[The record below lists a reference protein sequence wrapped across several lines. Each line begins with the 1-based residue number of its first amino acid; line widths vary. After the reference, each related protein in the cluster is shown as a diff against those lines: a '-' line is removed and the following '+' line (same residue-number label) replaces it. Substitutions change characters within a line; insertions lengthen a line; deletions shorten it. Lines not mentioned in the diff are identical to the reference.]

1 MNNNNKKRRPRK
13 SHFSRKKSSTKNSH
27 LSCSACSTVFM
38 KKEHLNHHLKTNPSC
53 GIKVADAKCTFCTY
67 VGLNENG
74 FKQHLNMSLSCQAL
88 YAQMETTTGLLP
100 MIKNVKQGLTTL
112 PGKGLVSTNYN
123 VPRTSGLGIMDTVEI
138 RIQDPSLSKP
148 HLAANYVGIDQYSQ
162 YLKQS
167 RTLASLQNNH
177 FSSNFELDET
187 DDVYFEPN
195 ECLQMNTVVDSYPLP
210 SELEL
215 EFNPDMNDFF
225 DIIDEYDS
233 NEDEDDS
240 LSEEDDGDRLVIGE
254 TIDLVTDNNP
264 MHQNLQHQDPP
275 QVVIAPHPD
284 TNILID
290 IREEQK
296 ELSKHFS
303 KLSFHQ
309 SDELMIDLF
318 HILKASNAPLILFDR
333 IIEWVKVHEHC
344 FKDTGTLGLFKRK
357 RFIRDLNRQLYR
369 KRIMM
374 KPKVQRVM
382 LSSRRTTSVVTFSM
396 REKILQMVTNPT
408 TFHSGNLLLNPL
420 DPCSAPIDT
429 GYYGEVNTGTWHR
442 DAMAKECTAPNH
454 ILMPFCHFIDG
465 LKVDKYGKLTV
476 EAILSCCLWFNRK
489 ARNRAANWWVHGF
502 VQDQK
507 LFRDQQD
514 YIRDDRAQD
523 YHDMMAKIFQEMR
536 EIRDNGGIRLTLN
549 LDGRSFDV
557 IAIPVIQFIIG
568 DCKGN
573 DLLCG
578 RKGGHSLKMK
588 GLCRDCNIEPQEGDE
603 TCLDTELLCSFIK
616 KSDIEG
622 KSKEETEALSYMNLH
637 NAFSKMSIGGCDR
650 GIFGATPAEILHAI
664 QLGMCEY
671 VAESLDV
678 LFTDASLDIISY
690 TVVGIYHNS
699 HRQSERNLPGIG
711 PFRQGLMSIKS
722 LKAKE
727 RFARVYCIYLALQNS
742 YCIKSLC
749 KKRLKKRDCHQ
760 DGNPPMISRD
770 FLRRYCAV
778 IEDTILFHEW
788 LKQDEFLKSDFVI
801 SENEHHS
808 RAMGR
813 IKSYLQA
820 FKESIVRKGNGLKTP
835 KFHQMLHLVDYIIR
849 HGCPM
854 NYDGSRGENF
864 GKTKIKD
871 NAKLTNRQRD
881 TLNFDIG
888 LRLCEEDIVDQVS
901 TIYYRN
907 MGKWPSKYCNDTD
920 IVNDCMAPVAN
931 ADSSD
936 SRYKMN
942 VEFEYEADNPNINQD
957 TFTVTLDWGGPTKTP
972 MVSYPREMLVRLAIR
987 LFVGTANIGGKVR
1000 PDQSIPGLTQVKR
1013 QGVIYRA
1020 HPCHSKK
1027 GSWYDWAYFDWG
1039 GFDSFIPAR
1048 ILMMLDLSNV
1058 AIEYEPDVHPDH
1070 NMENAPEIR
1079 HLSQE
1084 IWVIVLA
1091 AECPLASV
1099 NQISDD
1105 HFDSSINKRIKLNDD
1120 NDLWLVPLNALKGP
1134 CFVVENKDYTSGT
1147 YDKNAVTDNTA
1158 YVVDPKQKWPN
1169 AFLPHLNL

>member
-1 MNNNNKKRRPRK
+1 M
-13 SHFSRKKSSTKNSH
+13 FI
-27 LSCSACSTVFM
+27 CS
-38 KKEHLNHHLKTNPSC
+38 
-53 GIKVADAKCTFCTY
+53 Y

-100 MIKNVKQGLTTL
+100 MLKNVKQDLTTL
-112 PGKGLVSTNYN
+112 TKNGFYSTNYN
-123 VPRTSGLGIMDTVEI
+123 VPRTSALGMLDTVQI
-138 RIQDPSLSKP
+138 SIQDPSLSLFQSLSKNKV
-148 HLAANYVGIDQYSQ
+148 ATNVGIDQCSQ
-162 YLKQS
+162 YLKEN
-167 RTLASLQNNH
+167 RTIASLQNNQ
-177 FSSNFELDET
+177 FSSNFQLHET
-187 DDVYFEPN
+187 DGVYFDPN
-195 ECLQMNTVVDSYPLP
+195 ECLPINDVASYPPP
-210 SELEL
+210 SEYDL

-225 DIIDEYDS
+225 EIRDYDS
-233 NEDEDDS
+233 SEDGSTNTNASQSEIDD
-240 LSEEDDGDRLVIGE
+240 DAGDRLVIGE
-254 TIDLVTDNNP
+254 TIDLVTDNNQNQ
-264 MHQNLQHQDPP
+264 QNLQ
-275 QVVIAPHPD
+275 QVPAQIIAPLPD
-284 TNILID
+284 TNGIID

-296 ELSKHFS
+296 ALLTHFS
-303 KLSFHQ
+303 KLSFYK
-309 SDELMIDLF
+309 SDEIMIDLF

-333 IIEWVKVHEHC
+333 IIEWAKVHEQN

-357 RFIRDLNRQLYR
+357 CFIRDLNRQLYQR
-369 KRIMM
+369 RIMM
-374 KPKVQRVM
+374 KPKVEKVM
-382 LSSRRTTSVVTFSM
+382 LSSSRTTSVVTFSM
-396 REKILQMVTNPT
+396 REKILQMVCNPT

-420 DPCSAPIDT
+420 DPCGAPIDT

-476 EAILSCCLWFNRK
+476 EAVLTCCLWFNRK

-523 YHDMMAKIFQEMR
+523 YHDMMSKIFNEMR
-536 EIRDNGGIRLTLN
+536 EIRANGGIKLTLS

-573 DLLCG
+573 DLICG
-578 RKGGHSLKMK
+578 RKGGHSLQMK
-588 GLCRDCNIEPQEGDE
+588 GLCRDCNIKPQDGDDP
-603 TCLDTELLCSFIK
+603 CLDKELLCSFLK
-616 KSDIEG
+616 KTDIEG
-622 KSKEETEALSYMNLH
+622 KSKAEVEAHSYLYIR
-637 NAFSKMSIGGCDR
+637 NAFSKMSIGGCER

-678 LFTDASLDIISY
+678 LFTNASLDIISY

-699 HRQSERNLPGIG
+699 HRQSERNLPGLG
-711 PFRQGLMSIKS
+711 PFRQGLMSVKS

-742 YCIKSLC
+742 YCIESLC
-749 KKRLKKRDCHQ
+749 KKKFKKRDCHG
-760 DGNPPMISRD
+760 DENPPLITRA
-770 FLRRYCAV
+770 FLRAYCSV

-788 LKQDEFLKSDFVI
+788 LKQDEFLKTDFVI
-801 SENEHHS
+801 NDNAIDS
-808 RAMGR
+808 RAMRR
-813 IKSYLQA
+813 IKNYLQA
-820 FKESIVRKGNGLKTP
+820 FKESIIRKGNGLKTP
-835 KFHQMLHLVDYIIR
+835 KFHQMLHLVDYIVR

-888 LRLCEEDIVDQVS
+888 LRLSEEDIVDQVS

-920 IVNDCMAPVAN
+920 IVNDYEAPVPVTE
-931 ADSSD
+931 SSD
-936 SRYKMN
+936 ARYKMT
-942 VEFEYEADNPNINQD
+942 VVFEYEADNPNLSQD
-957 TFTVTLDWGGPTKTP
+957 TLHVTLNWGGPSKTP
-972 MVSYPREMLVRLAIR
+972 LVSYPRELLVRLACR
-987 LFVGTANIGGKVR
+987 LFIGTANIGGKVR

-1013 QGVIYRA
+1013 QGIIYRA

-1027 GSWYDWAYFDWG
+1027 GSWFDWAYFDWG
-1039 GFDSFIPAR
+1039 GFDNYIPAR
-1048 ILMMLDLSNV
+1048 ILMILDLSDV
-1058 AIEYEPDVHPDH
+1058 EIEYDPDLDPDI
-1070 NMENAPEIR
+1070 NVGNLQEIR

-1084 IWVIVLA
+1084 IWVIVVA
-1091 AECPLASV
+1091 AESPVVDATELT
-1099 NQISDD
+1099 DD
-1105 HFDSSINKRIKLNDD
+1105 HFDSSIHKRIKINDD
-1120 NDLWLVPLNALKGP
+1120 NDLWLIPLNALKGP

-1147 YDKNAVTDNTA
+1147 FDNEATKDNTA
-1158 YVVDPKQKWPN
+1158 YVVEQKQKWPN
-1169 AFLPHLNL
+1169 AFLPFIDIGHADE